1 MIIVRT
7 VGRMITISEN
17 GGEALEYSP
26 AFIVSTTQEGIIK
39 ITNTGDGTFFQAA
52 FTQWE
57 INGKSYP
64 QLQDRLSV
72 SLALDKT
79 VRKWTAL

>member
-1 MIIVRT
+1 MIIVKT
-7 VGRMITISEN
+7 IGRMITISEN

-26 AFIVSTTQEGIIK
+26 AFVVSTTAEGIIK

-57 INGKSYP
+57 INGKAYP
-64 QLQDRLSV
+64 QLPDRLNV
-72 SLALDKT
+72 SLALDKV
-79 VRKWTAL
+79 VRRWTAL